1 MFKNPTNHGL
11 FGPWANELCAHLQK
25 KLLKKLET
33 MAFWAHGLT
42 NVQPI
47 SKKQDYKNF
56 WIWTIQIWSIMIF
69 WVHGPMNVL
78 VWRVLGNKFV
88 RL

>member
-1 MFKNPTNHGL
+1 LHSPSKIILKLENFMFKNPTNHGL

-56 WIWTIQIWSIMIF
+56 
-69 WVHGPMNVL
+69 
-78 VWRVLGNKFV
+78 
-88 RL
+88 

>member
-56 WIWTIQIWSIMIF
+56 
-69 WVHGPMNVL
+69 
-78 VWRVLGNKFV
+78 
-88 RL
+88 

>member
-1 MFKNPTNHGL
+1 
-11 FGPWANELCAHLQK
+11 
-25 KLLKKLET
+25 LET